1 MPVKVVIKPM
11 RTKKRWQGDISAS
24 ELPEPFK
31 VLADLIGIDNT
42 LILAGK
48 LGGSNIYI
56 PKINTLYRGVR
67 DKKICDE
74 FNGKNYASLAKKY
87 GVTERRVR
95 NIIKENMKKGAFAQK
110 KNKPDPSIQQQRLF
124 YV

>member
-1 MPVKVVIKPM
+1 M

>member
-1 MPVKVVIKPM
+1 M
-11 RTKKRWQGDISAS
+11 RAKRWQGNISAS

-74 FNGKNYASLAKKY
+74 FNGKNYAALAKKY

-95 NIIKENMKKGAFAQK
+95 NIVKEHMKRGTYSQK
-110 KNKPDPSIQQQRLF
+110 KAKSESTAEQQRLF
-124 YV
+124 FL